1 MKKKDTKKRTW
12 LWVLILAAVVLVGV
26 AATLRLSRSKGV
38 TAAIS
43 VDGVLVE
50 RIDLTKVRESRSFT
64 VDSAYGSNTV
74 LVEPG
79 AISVTEA
86 DCPDQVC
93 VYMGKLTTEGG
104 MPIVCM
110 PHRLIIE
117 IEDDGLD
124 G

>member
-1 MKKKDTKKRTW
+1 MKKKTRIW
-12 LWVLILAAVVLVGV
+12 ILVFAAVVLVGA
-26 AATLRLSRSKGV
+26 AATLRLSRGKGV

-43 VDGVLVE
+43 VDGALVE
-50 RIDLTKVRESRSFT
+50 RIDLSKVRESRSFT
-64 VDSAYGSNTV
+64 VETAYGSNTV

-79 AISVTEA
+79 AISVTQA
-86 DCPDQVC
+86 DCPDQIC
-93 VYMGKLTTEGG
+93 VHMGKLTTEGG